1 MATVTF
7 LLMAL
12 PCPLAAQDCGG
23 LVSSNVEM
31 ALSRGANT
39 ESTSL
44 NRIIGGQRVPIEGLP
59 WQVLLQTPVI
69 VVSVENQVH
78 TKSFFY
84 NITIPGTC
92 EVQNE
97 SSTKAMRRSYRL
109 KKLYPHCCSLN

>member
-31 ALSRGANT
+31 ALSTGANT

-59 WQVLLQTPVI
+59 WQVLLQTPV
-69 VVSVENQVH
+69 VVSVENRVH
-78 TKSFFY
+78 TKHPFY
-84 NITIPGTC
+84 I
-92 EVQNE
+92 
-97 SSTKAMRRSYRL
+97 
-109 KKLYPHCCSLN
+109 